1 MAVKKLPCLR
11 AYVCVCVLGHEFR
24 EQYDDS
30 CKHHALSMI
39 HRVKSVSSERVTKHL
54 VYTLGADQRGSNLV
68 GETMGQWKYVC
79 TYVSCFCFYH

>member
-1 MAVKKLPCLR
+1 MGFQPTWGGASERRVLTVNELSIMAVKKLPCLR

-54 VYTLGADQRGSNLV
+54 VYSRRIV
-68 GETMGQWKYVC
+68 
-79 TYVSCFCFYH
+79 